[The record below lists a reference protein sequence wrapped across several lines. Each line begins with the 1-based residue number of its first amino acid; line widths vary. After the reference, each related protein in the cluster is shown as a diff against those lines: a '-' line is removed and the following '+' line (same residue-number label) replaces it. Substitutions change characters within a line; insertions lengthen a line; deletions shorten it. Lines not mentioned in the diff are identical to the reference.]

1 MFRDLIQA
9 LDDLTDDEFQT
20 VLALY
25 RARADQIKA
34 LRINPC
40 GERLTIPV
48 DFTNA
53 DPTLAK
59 FYAPQ
64 PTSSEQGDG

>member
-1 MFRDLIQA
+1 MFRELIQA

-59 FYAPQ
+59 FYAPVD
-64 PTSSEQGDG
+64 SEQGDG